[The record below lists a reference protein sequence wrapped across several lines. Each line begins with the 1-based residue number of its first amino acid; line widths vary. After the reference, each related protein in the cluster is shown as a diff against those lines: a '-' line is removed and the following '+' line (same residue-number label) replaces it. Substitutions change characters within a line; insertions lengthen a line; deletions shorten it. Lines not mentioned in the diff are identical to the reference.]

1 MDTRTVWEITWDSY
15 LQDWLPKA
23 VDGFGPFN
31 RRRKSNRGATGGLC
45 RVVSF
50 LIAIIGTPWILIH
63 CLAFA
68 NHNVRPQNKAN
79 RIGYWIASIIALL
92 IDGACIA
99 TTLFIWDTV
108 ESSEDT
114 ALCIMSF
121 SLIIPLLYAGLSKLP
136 YLFINDPII
145 REEENQT
152 QETEIEY
159 LTDYEDDE
167 EEHTDEAD
175 RRYARGRAYTPYRYG
190 NSECKGIE
198 DSQYDEDER
207 IDIDK
212 MDGGTFEHFCA
223 DLLRVNGWTDV
234 RVTPASGDHGIDITA
249 EKDDIKWGFQCK
261 RWGDT
266 KVDAIAIGQTYKGK
280 ALYECDM
287 VAVITTST
295 LTAQAEGEA
304 KQLGIK
310 VWGRGKI
317 RQLMSKLDNAD
328 DYYLSA

>member
-1 MDTRTVWEITWDSY
+1 MDTRTVWEMVKDDYKKWFSNAMI
-15 LQDWLPKA
+15 
-23 VDGFGPFN
+23 GFGAFN
-31 RRRKSNRGATGGLC
+31 LNRKSNRGATRSLC
-45 RVVSF
+45 RIVNF
-50 LIAIIGTPWILIH
+50 IIAVIGTPWIIAH
-63 CLAFA
+63 WVAFC
-68 NHNVRPQNKAN
+68 NKNVRPRRTAN
-79 RIGYWIASIIALL
+79 IIGY
-92 IDGACIA
+92 CIA
-99 TTLFIWDTV
+99 TIVALLFDAMFIGASVFIMWFVDTHPQG
-108 ESSEDT
+108 
-114 ALCIMSF
+114 ALLGFIDIVF
-121 SLIIPLLYAGLSKLP
+121 FAIPLFWVGIKKIP
-136 YLFINDPII
+136 YLFVKAPFDRKLHTASTEEFKPYWETSKPDPHIQYVNYDYNSHRII
-145 REEENQT
+145 DAT
-152 QETEIEY
+152 TGD
-159 LTDYEDDE
+159 T
-167 EEHTDEAD
+167 
-175 RRYARGRAYTPYRYG
+175 GV
-190 NSECKGIE
+190 
-198 DSQYDEDER
+198 DEDER

>member
-1 MDTRTVWEITWDSY
+1 METRTVWQMVWDDYKKWFSN
-15 LQDWLPKA
+15 A
-23 VDGFGPFN
+23 MIGFGAFN
-31 RRRKSNRGATGGLC
+31 LNRKSNRGATRGLC
-45 RVVSF
+45 RIVNF
-50 LIAIIGTPWILIH
+50 
-63 CLAFA
+63 
-68 NHNVRPQNKAN
+68 
-79 RIGYWIASIIALL
+79 IIA
-92 IDGACIA
+92 
-99 TTLFIWDTV
+99 V
-108 ESSEDT
+108 
-114 ALCIMSF
+114 
-121 SLIIPLLYAGLSKLP
+121 IPLTSTMNP
-136 YLFINDPII
+136 SD
-145 REEENQT
+145 E
-152 QETEIEY
+152 QEKVE
-159 LTDYEDDE
+159 
-167 EEHTDEAD
+167 
-175 RRYARGRAYTPYRYG
+175 
-190 NSECKGIE
+190 
-198 DSQYDEDER
+198 DEDER

>member
-1 MDTRTVWEITWDSY
+1 MYKKTIKYGRYTGAMAVLWWIEVHAFKWMFILY
-15 LQDWLPKA
+15 MKA
-23 VDGFGPFN
+23 FF
-31 RRRKSNRGATGGLC
+31 AFC
-45 RVVSF
+45 R
-50 LIAIIGTPWILIH
+50 
-63 CLAFA
+63 
-68 NHNVRPQNKAN
+68 
-79 RIGYWIASIIALL
+79 
-92 IDGACIA
+92 
-99 TTLFIWDTV
+99 
-108 ESSEDT
+108 
-114 ALCIMSF
+114 F
-121 SLIIPLLYAGLSKLP
+121 SLFVPNIAGKAIDKLIWVTAKLFKKEYELNIAEKILGFP
-136 YLFINDPII
+136 YRIYDRAARWCKSIWNGEISDD
-145 REEENQT
+145 ENQ
-152 QETEIEY
+152 EDEY
-159 LTDYEDDE
+159 ENNYKDE
-167 EEHTDEAD
+167 ESKPYWMLKEPEPIVEYVDD

-234 RVTPASGDHGIDITA
+234 QVTPGSGDHGIDITA
-249 EKDDIKWGFQCK
+249 DKDDIKWGFQCK
-261 RWGDT
+261 RWNGT
-266 KVDAIAIGQTYKGK
+266 KVDAIAIGQTFKGK

>member
-1 MDTRTVWEITWDSY
+1 METRTVRQMVLEDYKKWFSNAMI
-15 LQDWLPKA
+15 
-23 VDGFGPFN
+23 GFGAFN
-31 RRRKSNRGATGGLC
+31 LNRKSNRGATRGLC
-45 RVVSF
+45 RIVNFIIDVV
-50 LIAIIGTPWILIH
+50 GTPWIIAH
-63 CLAFA
+63 WVAFC
-68 NHNVRPQNKAN
+68 NKNVRPRRTAN
-79 RIGYWIASIIALL
+79 IIGY
-92 IDGACIA
+92 CIA
-99 TTLFIWDTV
+99 TIVALLFDAMFIGASVFIMWFVDTHPQG
-108 ESSEDT
+108 
-114 ALCIMSF
+114 ALLGFIDIVF
-121 SLIIPLLYAGLSKLP
+121 FAIPLFWVGIKKIP
-136 YLFINDPII
+136 YLFVKAPFDRKLHTASTEEFKPYWETSKPDPHIQYVNYDYNSHRII
-145 REEENQT
+145 DAT
-152 QETEIEY
+152 TGD
-159 LTDYEDDE
+159 T
-167 EEHTDEAD
+167 
-175 RRYARGRAYTPYRYG
+175 GV
-190 NSECKGIE
+190 
-198 DSQYDEDER
+198 DEDER
-207 IDIDK
+207 IDIDE

>member
-1 MDTRTVWEITWDSY
+1 METRTVWQMVWDDYKKWFSN
-15 LQDWLPKA
+15 A
-23 VDGFGPFN
+23 MIGFGAFN
-31 RRRKSNRGATGGLC
+31 LNRKSNRGATRGLC
-45 RVVSF
+45 RIVNF
-50 LIAIIGTPWILIH
+50 IIAVIGTPWIIAH
-63 CLAFA
+63 WVAFC
-68 NHNVRPQNKAN
+68 NKNVRPQRTAN
-79 RIGYWIASIIALL
+79 VVGY
-92 IDGACIA
+92 CIA
-99 TTLFIWDTV
+99 TIVALLFDAMFIGASVFIIWWVDTYPQGTLLSFIYIV
-108 ESSEDT
+108 FF
-114 ALCIMSF
+114 A
-121 SLIIPLLYAGLSKLP
+121 IPLFWAGVKKIPYIFMKEPIHRKLYAENTKEFKPRWELDKPEPHIQYVKYNNGAYEVLP
-136 YLFINDPII
+136 LTSTMNPSDEQ
-145 REEENQT
+145 EEV
-152 QETEIEY
+152 
-159 LTDYEDDE
+159 
-167 EEHTDEAD
+167 
-175 RRYARGRAYTPYRYG
+175 
-190 NSECKGIE
+190 
-198 DSQYDEDER
+198 EDER

-212 MDGGTFEHFCA
+212 MDGATFEHFCA

>member
-1 MDTRTVWEITWDSY
+1 METRTVWQMVWDDYQKWFSN
-15 LQDWLPKA
+15 A
-23 VDGFGPFN
+23 MIGFGAFN
-31 RRRKSNRGATGGLC
+31 LNRKSNRGATRGLC
-45 RVVSF
+45 RIVNF
-50 LIAIIGTPWILIH
+50 IIAVIGTPWIIAH
-63 CLAFA
+63 WVAFC
-68 NHNVRPQNKAN
+68 NKNVRPQRTCNKV
-79 RIGYWIASIIALL
+79 GYWIATIVSLLLDTAFIGASVFIMWFVDTHPQGALL
-92 IDGACIA
+92 GFIDIVFFA
-99 TTLFIWDTV
+99 
-108 ESSEDT
+108 
-114 ALCIMSF
+114 
-121 SLIIPLLYAGLSKLP
+121 IPLFWVGIKKIP
-136 YLFINDPII
+136 YLFVKAPFDRKLHTASTEEFKPYWETSKPDPHIQYVNYDYNSHRII
-145 REEENQT
+145 DAT
-152 QETEIEY
+152 TGD
-159 LTDYEDDE
+159 T
-167 EEHTDEAD
+167 
-175 RRYARGRAYTPYRYG
+175 GV
-190 NSECKGIE
+190 
-198 DSQYDEDER
+198 DEDER
-207 IDIDK
+207 IDIDE

-317 RQLMSKLDNAD
+317 RQLMSNLDNAD

>member
-1 MDTRTVWEITWDSY
+1 METRTVWQMVWDDYKKWFSN
-15 LQDWLPKA
+15 A
-23 VDGFGPFN
+23 MIGFGAFN
-31 RRRKSNRGATGGLC
+31 LNRKSNRRATRGLC
-45 RVVSF
+45 RIVKF
-50 LIAIIGTPWILIH
+50 IIAVLGTPWIIAH
-63 CLAFA
+63 WVAFC
-68 NHNVRPQNKAN
+68 NKNVRPRRTAN
-79 RIGYWIASIIALL
+79 IIGYWIATIVSLLLDAAFIGASVFIMWLVDTHPQGALL
-92 IDGACIA
+92 N
-99 TTLFIWDTV
+99 FIYIV
-108 ESSEDT
+108 FF
-114 ALCIMSF
+114 A
-121 SLIIPLLYAGLSKLP
+121 IPLFWAGVKKIPYIFMKEPIHRKLYAENTKEFKPRWELDKPEPHIQYVKYNNGAYEVLP
-136 YLFINDPII
+136 LTSTMNPSDEQ
-145 REEENQT
+145 EEVE
-152 QETEIEY
+152 
-159 LTDYEDDE
+159 
-167 EEHTDEAD
+167 
-175 RRYARGRAYTPYRYG
+175 
-190 NSECKGIE
+190 
-198 DSQYDEDER
+198 DEDER

-212 MDGGTFEHFCA
+212 MDGATFEHFCA

-234 RVTPASGDHGIDITA
+234 RITPASGDHGIDITA